1 MFMLQGTLNFIS
13 YILLGASHY
22 RYNNGCFYL
31 SLNLVVEIYVKYSLQ
46 MSSFFVLLC
55 ESNSKMSICHV
66 M

>member
-1 MFMLQGTLNFIS
+1 MLQGTLNFIS

-31 SLNLVVEIYVKYSLQ
+31 SLNRFVILYVKYSMQMQ